1 MTDTSENLE
10 ALTQRSSTQL
20 FTSNVTEMNTFNKLL
35 KKYSTYW
42 LVIRILLLVIV
53 LAAAIFLSWWY
64 NTDNVNDSVKTNTR
78 YTWLTW
84 LETLDRVS
92 GLALG
97 ILITLVTRLII
108 AKGTKELKQNKIFEK
123 LEAILKKSE

>member
-1 MTDTSENLE
+1 MPPKLMPKRVSYIP
-10 ALTQRSSTQL
+10 L
-20 FTSNVTEMNTFNKLL
+20 FPHKDQWRYVVPGTNVDIIN
-35 KKYSTYW
+35 
-42 LVIRILLLVIV
+42 
-53 LAAAIFLSWWY
+53 IFLKLWWY

-92 GLALG
+92 GLAVG

-108 AKGTKELKQNKIFEK
+108 ATGTKELKQNKIFDK